1 MVTQQITSPGPAPSM
16 CLHSPAL
23 LIWWLESVRT
33 NFLLPEELSTDPCQL
48 LPQEQSL
55 HSALL
60 GPHLLLLAKEVARPP
75 PQAALCPSLLPEG
88 GGLSIHPQA
97 PRARSWHGARYQRV
111 CHIGPFP
118 AVAAKLSHTEEAQK
132 LASPSGRGRSRWL
145 PVALSVSGTVALI
158 SF

>member
-1 MVTQQITSPGPAPSM
+1 MVTQRITSPGPAPSM

-60 GPHLLLLAKEVARPP
+60 GPHLLLLAKEVARPVP
-75 PQAALCPSLLPEG
+75 RLLSAPACSRG
-88 GGLSIHPQA
+88 GGLSIHPPA

-118 AVAAKLSHTEEAQK
+118 AVAAKLSHTEEGQK

>member
-1 MVTQQITSPGPAPSM
+1 MSTFSCLAHLVAGIGQDQLPAARRTQHRPLPTPSPGTESTQCTIGSSPAPPGQRGSQ
-16 CLHSPAL
+16 
-23 LIWWLESVRT
+23 T
-33 NFLLPEELSTDPCQL
+33 
-48 LPQEQSL
+48 
-55 HSALL
+55 
-60 GPHLLLLAKEVARPP
+60 P

-88 GGLSIHPQA
+88 GGLSIHPPA

-118 AVAAKLSHTEEAQK
+118 AVAAKLSHTEEGQK